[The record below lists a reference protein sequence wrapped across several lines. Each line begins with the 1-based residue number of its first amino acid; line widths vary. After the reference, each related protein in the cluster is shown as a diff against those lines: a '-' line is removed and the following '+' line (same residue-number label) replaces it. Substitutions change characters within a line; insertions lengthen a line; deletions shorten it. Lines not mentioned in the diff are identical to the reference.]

1 MTLIDELSR
10 SVSEMSDDELLNRI
24 KELRTARRTQ
34 TTARRA
40 KANKRTSSATKNL
53 SPEALLN
60 SMSADELDALMKQL
74 EEAS

>member
-34 TTARRA
+34 TTVRRA

>member
-34 TTARRA
+34 TTTRRA
-40 KANKRTSSATKNL
+40 KANKRTSNATKNL

>member
-1 MTLIDELSR
+1 MTLIDELNQ
-10 SVSEMSDDELLNRI
+10 SVSDMTDEQLLERI

-34 TTARRA
+34 TTIPRRTKA
-40 KANKRTSSATKNL
+40 KKPAKKL
-53 SPEALLN
+53 SPEALIN